1 MFAPIPPREEPDPKQ
16 GREAAYALAAQL
28 LGADTPPL
36 AVRQRLTALGLSE
49 AEAARMVTHLQS
61 EIESINSSRRTLS
74 EGIDE
79 LEREAV
85 REAGQRNMLYGALW
99 FIGGLLVTAATFSF
113 ATGAGGGTY
122 VVAWGAMLGGAIQFF
137 RGLSQSS

>member
-28 LGADTPPL
+28 LAADTPPL

-49 AEAARMVTHLQS
+49 VEAERMVTRLLTDQTIDAPARPRGK
-61 EIESINSSRRTLS
+61 EI
-74 EGIDE
+74 DH
-79 LEREAV
+79 LEREAM

-113 ATGAGGGTY
+113 AQGAGGGTY